1 MNYVKARSRC
11 PAIGWH
17 RPLFLPPFPFCPSA
31 LPPFRPLTMYE
42 LLKDERVDNDVNVLE
57 CRDVNRMPR
66 CWRITTGDLP
76 WPAWWRAA

>member
-1 MNYVKARSRC
+1 MLQLDG
-11 PAIGWH
+11 IGH
-17 RPLFLPPFPFCPSA
+17 CFSLPSPSA
-31 LPPFRPLTMYE
+31 LPPFRPLAMYE